1 MPLAFAAAGAAAA
14 ARMGQPLQPVSLL
27 LTRGKHCRSDQSYT
41 PIQASLA
48 ACFQAFSAPVAAK
61 HTPQGLLLTADALA
75 LTAWLATP
83 SAAALLSPMVAAA
96 AGGSPAVLSAS
107 LLADD
112 VAADMQCS
120 KAFAAVLEFESSRA
134 GAHGSGTS
142 SALEASPRSAELRQR
157 LVGDI
162 AALSHSLGV
171 QEEAALDAVQLC
183 DQVIAAGVSVEAGLA
198 PLYAAAMLLLCCR
211 QCEQCWRRRCR

>member
-27 LTRGKHCRSDQSYT
+27 LTRGKHCRADQSFM

-48 ACFQAFSAPVAAK
+48 ACFQAFSAPVAAR
-61 HTPQGLLLTADALA
+61 HTAQGLVLTADALA

-134 GAHGSGTS
+134 GAHGV
-142 SALEASPRSAELRQR
+142 LEASPRSAELRQR

-162 AALSHSLGV
+162 AVLSHSLGV
-171 QEEAALDAVQLC
+171 QEETALDAVQLC
-183 DQVIAAGVSVEAGLA
+183 DQIMAAGVSMESGLA

-211 QCEQCWRRRCR
+211 QCESSCR